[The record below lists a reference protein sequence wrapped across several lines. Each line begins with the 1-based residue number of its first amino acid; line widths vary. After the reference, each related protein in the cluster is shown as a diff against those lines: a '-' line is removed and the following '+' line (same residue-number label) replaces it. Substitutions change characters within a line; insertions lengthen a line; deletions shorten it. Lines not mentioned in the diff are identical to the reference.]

1 MSTNKGYIYCF
12 ADVSRAEKAEIIAKE
27 INNAPYGANSL
38 YRKAAGEIVKES
50 GITHGYCI
58 DVGCGDGALTYEIA
72 KRTNLYIVAVD
83 PDPENVQKA
92 REILDSAGL
101 YGSRVVVHQ
110 SEYSL
115 DRYPSYFA
123 NLVVSRKSV
132 DTGESPIQSGIPHVQ
147 RPYGGVMITGKSGA
161 MKKNIRGILPGAG
174 EWTHMYADSSNTL
187 CSTDDIVKGDLG
199 ILWWNDPD
207 FDVPSRHGRGIA
219 PLFKDGLMFV
229 QGVHGIRAYDA
240 YNGHQVWD
248 YYIENLA
255 KHYDQ
260 DNLLGAAITASNYA
274 IDGDRMYVRVG
285 MQQYSKAF
293 RQVHVLNIKTGN
305 LIEILKSPSID
316 DPGKSTWGA
325 LNYWGFLFA
334 ENGTVYGSIVD
345 VDHIVT
351 GSYREA
357 DMSHQ
362 FSESRAVFAMDAE
375 TGKVKKNF

>member
-1 MSTNKGYIYCF
+1 VSTNKGYIYCF

-316 DPGKSTWGA
+316 DPGKSKWGA

-351 GSYREA
+351 GGYREA

-375 TGKVKKNF
+375 TSKVKKNF